1 MDNIIITDSKGI
13 EKTVD
18 MIQFTADCINK
29 FCEEKKFFIGQN
41 DNTGIIFWVS
51 GYKDYGF
58 FINNKEHDFHI
69 YYCMESSEDNYL
81 DKIGN
86 HVFISNKNQK
96 IPFDLYKGIQ
106 LESKISKESLKHIK
120 KLYTKRKDVLDI
132 ANIITPQD
140 SFNQYPLPI
149 KIRRT
154 SNPLFR
160 SFLNDITMDNYKDL
174 YKLQEID
181 QNFDFTFFHKI
192 KDLKIKNTLNITP
205 EEKEIIELTT
215 DIIVPKE
222 LLNGYNLSIMN
233 KIRNFI
239 K

>member
-51 GYKDYGF
+51 GYKDYGI
-58 FINNKEHDFHI
+58 FINNKEYDFHI

-96 IPFDLYKGIQ
+96 IPFDLYTGLQ
-106 LESKISKESLKHIK
+106 LESKISKESLKYIK
-120 KLYTKRKDVLDI
+120 KLYSKRKTLLDI

-154 SNPLFR
+154 NNPLFR
-160 SFLNDITMDNYKDL
+160 SFLNDITMDNYKEL

-192 KDLKIKNTLNITP
+192 KDLKIKNALSITP